1 MNFAG
6 TPFDEQAPNGYETY
20 VRSAPTAD
28 SGNNLASLLDIQRV
42 MSAVSRNR
50 WIILGIIALAL
61 LIGAAITLLTTPQYT
76 ATASVMIEQQTDRVL
91 ESEDMPTQLSA
102 VDSERFL
109 QTQVE
114 ILESRHL
121 VLEVIEQEQL
131 LDNPAFLASAGIEPD
146 MQLPERVREG
156 RLREAVFNRVDSS
169 VEIIAPLISRIV
181 GVRYTDP
188 SPELSARIA
197 NAFVEAFMRDNLD
210 RRAESSRYAREYLST
225 RLAEAKTRLE
235 ESERELNAYSQAT
248 GIVPIKDE
256 GSELQGRGSTVTSRS
271 LVRLNNAAADAE
283 AARAAAEARWRAAS
297 AAPAGQLSEVVGNSA
312 YQTLQTE
319 RSRVLAELNQEL
331 TQHQEDH
338 PNVIALRSQL
348 ESMDREVARIAA
360 NIKQSI
366 RANYDAALREEQ
378 ALKSRVTGL
387 SNEFL
392 QEDSRGVQYGIL
404 AREVDTN
411 RTMYDGLLQRFKEA
425 SAEEGLTNNNVSQV
439 DEAVPP
445 VGPSVPNPLLNMGL
459 ALVLGVLI
467 ASAVTFIREVVDDIL
482 RTPGDVEER
491 LGLHTLGIIPGV
503 GDDED
508 LEEVLLDPKS
518 ELSEAVHSLRTSVM
532 LALESA
538 GTKVMVAT
546 STEAGEG
553 KSTTMV
559 ALARDLAVLG
569 RRVLLVDADLRRPRL
584 HKMFDVPNRVGL
596 SDLIAGSG
604 AESDAVR
611 RLANKD
617 FDFLSSGTEV
627 VDPATLLESDRLALL
642 VGEFAKRYD
651 YVLVDG
657 PPVLGL
663 ADAPN
668 LASKLGSTLFVMESG
683 RIHARRARVA
693 IRRLTDAGA
702 KVLGGVLTKVDFRKL
717 SSGYAYEYGYSQSYY
732 SYANKH

>member
-1 MNFAG
+1 
-6 TPFDEQAPNGYETY
+6 
-20 VRSAPTAD
+20 
-28 SGNNLASLLDIQRV
+28 
-42 MSAVSRNR
+42 
-50 WIILGIIALAL
+50 
-61 LIGAAITLLTTPQYT
+61 
-76 ATASVMIEQQTDRVL
+76 
-91 ESEDMPTQLSA
+91 
-102 VDSERFL
+102 
-109 QTQVE
+109 
-114 ILESRHL
+114 
-121 VLEVIEQEQL
+121 
-131 LDNPAFLASAGIEPD
+131 
-146 MQLPERVREG
+146 
-156 RLREAVFNRVDSS
+156 
-169 VEIIAPLISRIV
+169 
-181 GVRYTDP
+181 
-188 SPELSARIA
+188 
-197 NAFVEAFMRDNLD
+197 
-210 RRAESSRYAREYLST
+210 
-225 RLAEAKTRLE
+225 
-235 ESERELNAYSQAT
+235 
-248 GIVPIKDE
+248 
-256 GSELQGRGSTVTSRS
+256 
-271 LVRLNNAAADAE
+271 
-283 AARAAAEARWRAAS
+283 
-297 AAPAGQLSEVVGNSA
+297 
-312 YQTLQTE
+312 
-319 RSRVLAELNQEL
+319 
-331 TQHQEDH
+331 
-338 PNVIALRSQL
+338 VIALRSQL
-348 ESMDREVARIAA
+348 ETMDREVARIAG
-360 NIKQSI
+360 NIKQSV
-366 RANYDAALREEQ
+366 RANYDAAVRQER

-425 SAEEGLTNNNVSQV
+425 SAEEGLTNNNVSRV

-445 VGPSVPNPLLNMGL
+445 LGPSVPNPLLNMSL
-459 ALVLGVLI
+459 ALVLGILL
-467 ASAVTFIREVVDDIL
+467 ASVVTFIREVVDDIL
-482 RTPGDVEER
+482 RTPSDVEER
-491 LGLHTLGIIPGV
+491 LGMHTLGIIPGV
-503 GDDED
+503 DEGED
-508 LEEVLLDPKS
+508 LQEVLLDPKS
-518 ELSEAVHSLRTSVM
+518 ELSEAIHSLRTSVM

-584 HKMFDVPNRVGL
+584 HKIFDVPNRVGL

-604 AESDAVR
+604 AEGDAVR
-611 RLANKD
+611 RVGAND

-627 VDPATLLESDRLALL
+627 VDPATLLESDRLAQL

-702 KVLGGVLTKVDFRKL
+702 RVLGGVLTKVDFRKL

-732 SYANKH
+732 SYHKKD